1 MDKIIRDKINY
12 YLRIADTKNTSFVL
26 KVKDKLLHKLQK
38 QIDKLNETELY
49 EFLLEL
55 LLKKHNEIIING
67 IIDNLLLQSPHLY
80 YISDISSR
88 YDNKNFVQ
96 LAVEN
101 GYCTDII
108 IKLIKLCPA
117 SIIYSRDINGNTLLH
132 TLVVANIQDKF
143 LIYNKIINQCNPYE
157 FLGNNKSDSYIDL
170 AKKIIKEPQDNDLD
184 NSSPMHRMVLAYKKE
199 ELKNI
204 VCDYYYRY
212 FHEFVLMLT
221 DDIDTNKYL
230 VYDNLIFHAGPFGL
244 EEDYEKYHTSKL
256 LFRCIDCFKH
266 SSELADK
273 KLHLIIK
280 KLIETGYPRITAKKD
295 NLDFISYAIKNGYS
309 LDLILKVFD
318 VLDELG
324 EEIPDWL
331 YYEVLI
337 TYIDSLKSIRLKR
350 GFNLYNYIF
359 KRGFNLLNVN
369 IDREL
374 LKKYENE
381 IYNLT
386 IDYHPYPLYHIY
398 LKKIVVLMHNTLT
411 IQTINK
417 SLTSL
422 NYDKLI
428 ANNNELLVNHD
439 RFEYRRLLIYDIDEV
454 GAEKIALKIIENRK
468 DAINESDEIT
478 KEEVIIAI
486 EECKQILDE
495 MYKTQGSSDYN
506 KINTN
511 FARADGEI
519 IKNFE
524 NELIYVKKR

>member
-1 MDKIIRDKINY
+1 
-12 YLRIADTKNTSFVL
+12 
-26 KVKDKLLHKLQK
+26 
-38 QIDKLNETELY
+38 
-49 EFLLEL
+49 
-55 LLKKHNEIIING
+55 
-67 IIDNLLLQSPHLY
+67 
-80 YISDISSR
+80 
-88 YDNKNFVQ
+88 
-96 LAVEN
+96 
-101 GYCTDII
+101 
-108 IKLIKLCPA
+108 
-117 SIIYSRDINGNTLLH
+117 
-132 TLVVANIQDKF
+132 
-143 LIYNKIINQCNPYE
+143 
-157 FLGNNKSDSYIDL
+157 
-170 AKKIIKEPQDNDLD
+170 
-184 NSSPMHRMVLAYKKE
+184 MVLAHKKE

-266 SSELADK
+266 CPEFADN
-273 KLHLIIK
+273 KLHMIIK
-280 KLIETGYPRITAKKD
+280 QLIETGYPKITAKKD
-295 NLDFISYAIKNGYS
+295 NLSFISYAIKNGYS
-309 LDLILKVFD
+309 LDFILKVFD
-318 VLDELG
+318 ILDELG

-337 TYIDSLKSIRLKR
+337 TYIDRLKSADSLKSIDSLKSLRLKSKID
-350 GFNLYNYIF
+350 FYNYIF

-386 IDYHPYPLYHIY
+386 INYHPYPLYHIY

-439 RFEYRRLLIYDIDEV
+439 RFEYRRLLRYDIDEV
-454 GAEKIALKIIENRK
+454 CAEKIALKIIENRK

-486 EECKQILDE
+486 EECKPILDE
-495 MYKTQGSSDYN
+495 MYKPQGSSDYN